1 MKKQIL
7 YLIFLL
13 IPIVVLLSCGGN
25 SFKPED
31 IVFPEDNITYHQ
43 HVEPLLR
50 YTCNYPGCHTVYDR
64 AGGVVLD
71 SYEQL
76 LFASSGQMVIA
87 GDPDRSHLIL
97 YLTYQLHHSM
107 PIDFRI
113 TKSQLDGLK
122 KWILNGAPR

>member
-1 MKKQIL
+1 MKNR
-7 YLIFLL
+7 LIYSLM
-13 IPIVVLLSCGGN
+13 VLLPLVILISCGDN
-25 SFKPED
+25 TFKPED
-31 IVFPEDNITYHQ
+31 IIFPEDNISYHQ

-50 YTCNYPGCHTVYDR
+50 YTCNYPGCHTIYDR

-76 LFASSGQMVIA
+76 MFASSGQMVVV
-87 GDPDRSHLIL
+87 GEPERSHLIL

-107 PIDFRI
+107 PIDFRVTADQI
-113 TKSQLDGLK
+113 KGLK